1 MTLPYIEPEDD
12 IYLNLSIV
20 LIVIQTL
27 GMTKNGT
34 LKINNERLHIFLYL
48 LKNPVK
54 LNSVLVSLG
63 KSSLLLSEQETF
75 SITSISPNVDP
86 LFDRS
91 ALKSLLSILVANKL
105 VDVEFKRKNG
115 FFYQLSGKGQ
125 SAVKELRDEYLL
137 EIRLLCEKL
146 KSVLSLSE
154 SKLNQSLNQIIRK
167 ESA

>member
-1 MTLPYIEPEDD
+1 MSLPYIEPEDD

-27 GMTKNGT
+27 GVTKKGT

-54 LNSVLVSLG
+54 LNNVLGSLG
-63 KSSLLLSEQETF
+63 KSSLILSERETF

-91 ALKSLLSILVANKL
+91 ALKSLLSILVANNL
-105 VDVEFKRKNG
+105 VVVEFKSKYG
-115 FFYQLSGKGQ
+115 FFYKLSEKGQ
-125 SAVKELRDEYLL
+125 AAVKEFRDEYLL
-137 EIRLLCEKL
+137 EVRLLCEKL

-154 SKLNQSLNQIIRK
+154 SKLNQALNQIIRK

>member
-1 MTLPYIEPEDD
+1 MSLPYIEPEDD

-27 GMTKNGT
+27 GVTKKGT

-54 LNSVLVSLG
+54 LNSVLDSLG
-63 KSSLLLSEQETF
+63 KNNVLLSEQNTF

-86 LFDRS
+86 LFDRQM
-91 ALKSLLSILVANKL
+91 LKSILSILVANKL
-105 VDVEFKRKNG
+105 VDIEFKSKDG
-115 FFYQLSGKGQ
+115 FFYKLSEKGRFIVREF
-125 SAVKELRDEYLL
+125 SDEYLI
-137 EIRLLCEKL
+137 EIKVLCEKL
-146 KSVLSLSE
+146 KSVLSFSE
-154 SKLNQSLNQIIRK
+154 SKLNQTLNQIIRK